1 MVTTK
6 TLTVDYTYKWA
17 QLKINRFS
25 PAPPFNNLPR
35 DQHFGQQKR
44 RRRGQNTL
52 LSFSPVSHRWY
63 RKKHLWVWQPKKK
76 GQSFLISQTEHDRKT
91 QDNEKKRETRNNQHD
106 WTIWRAARYHI
117 SAQLGH
123 VHNMVQQV
131 CFRMATSTS
140 GKTTKS
146 RNVQKTCTSYSDQTR
161 RWETRTTGGYTRTR
175 THLHGDRFG
184 TTSPMGFGGTPTVY
198 QDCSYTDKL
207 HLIMRLQ
214 QSPTQYH
221 IVVLWPPAEI
231 SVLVTWTKRTK

>member
-1 MVTTK
+1 MATTK
-6 TLTVDYTYKWA
+6 TLAVDYNYKWA
-17 QLKINRFS
+17 QSKKKSIFS
-25 PAPPFNNLPR
+25 GSTFQQSPR
-35 DQHFGQQKR
+35 RPTLWDNKKR
-44 RRRGQNTL
+44 RRRGQETL
-52 LSFSPVSHRWY
+52 LSLSLDNHRWN
-63 RKKHLWVWQPKKK
+63 RKKHLWVWLPRKASVVSD
-76 GQSFLISQTEHDRKT
+76 QSDRTNDQIHK
-91 QDNEKKRETRNNQHD
+91 QKQKTRNNQHD

-161 RWETRTTGGYTRTR
+161 RWETRATWGYTRTR
-175 THLHGDRFG
+175 THLHGDRSG

-198 QDCSYTDKL
+198 QDWSYTDKL
-207 HLIMRLQ
+207 HLIMRLK
-214 QSPTQYH
+214 QSPTQYN